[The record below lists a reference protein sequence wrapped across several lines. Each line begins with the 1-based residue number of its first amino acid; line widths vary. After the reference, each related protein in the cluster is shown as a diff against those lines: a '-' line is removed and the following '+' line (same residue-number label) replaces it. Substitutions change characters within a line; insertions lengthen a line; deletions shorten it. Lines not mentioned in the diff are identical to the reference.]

1 MIKIEINNG
10 KMTIQLEV
18 QNQSKSPE
26 NQAGPKMI
34 MIPFLPPSED
44 SFFILWQIIFD
55 FREFKIKFILNVQEN
70 NIK

>member
-34 MIPFLPPSED
+34 MIPFLPSSERPF
-44 SFFILWQIIFD
+44 SILWQIIFV
-55 FREFKIKFILNVQEN
+55 FREF
-70 NIK
+70 